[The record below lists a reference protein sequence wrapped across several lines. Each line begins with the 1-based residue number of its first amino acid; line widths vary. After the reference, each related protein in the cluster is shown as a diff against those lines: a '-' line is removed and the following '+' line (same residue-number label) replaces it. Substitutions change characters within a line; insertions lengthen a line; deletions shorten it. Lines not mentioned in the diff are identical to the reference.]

1 MEVEENSNPLK
12 IEENRERL
20 IKLLSKI
27 TKDRGKPSNSWEM
40 TALLEIYG
48 LRDIDAEKEYGYE
61 DLFDMG
67 DDIFKL
73 VDTYEY
79 PQKVANFEPNPN
91 KIKRIVYHYIEGLA
105 FAMPMIVQIMFT
117 LVLGYAIWSS
127 LDYDLEIATVIA
139 VGTFVALVVTGP
151 TAQAIGRKGL
161 YYIKLE
167 EYALAS
173 ASVRLLYFLGII
185 GIFILAILLYLIQLF
200 FHIFVD
206 YYYLVMIIFYILL
219 SLFFL
224 NASVYYMHE
233 EHGRLLLHV
242 IFGMILVYIFHSIF
256 KVELPNAQFYTIL
269 ILDIEMTLL
278 IFWKLRKLRKR
289 SESAEGYMLP
299 KASIMF
305 YSLIPFY
312 AYGFLYFLFLILD
325 RVVAWTV
332 PDLAKPYFIWF
343 NVAYE
348 LGLDWALIALVLLMG
363 FTEAGIYEFM
373 YIMNSIIAKYKFN
386 QSKEFAKEISRFMKK
401 FLLIYFISSFFI
413 MLFVYFSIKI
423 GVFFFEIEQLKIFL
437 IEPTPF
443 VFWFAAIAYIFLVAS
458 LLNILFLFAMS
469 RQKTPVKYILYSTII
484 NLIIG
489 IILSRMISYE
499 YAVFGLLA
507 GTIILYFSTYNYT
520 RRAINRLDYF
530 YYSAF

>member
-1 MEVEENSNPLK
+1 MTPYIKGYIVK
-12 IEENRERL
+12 IEANREVL
-20 IKLLSKI
+20 TTLLEKI
-27 TKDRGKPSNSWEM
+27 TQNRGKPTDAWEV
-40 TALLEIYG
+40 TALLEVYG
-48 LRDIDAEKEYGYE
+48 LRDIDAKKDYGYD

-67 DDIFKL
+67 EDVYELIDIY
-73 VDTYEY
+73 TY
-79 PQKVANFEPNPN
+79 PQKIVNLEPNPN
-91 KIKRIVYHYIEGLA
+91 RVKRITKHYLEGLA

-139 VGTFVALVVTGP
+139 VGTFLALVVTGP

-173 ASVRLLYFLGII
+173 ASVKLLYFLGIV
-185 GIFILAILLYLIQLF
+185 GIFILALVLYLVQLF
-200 FHIFVD
+200 FHVFID

-219 SLFFL
+219 SVFFL

-233 EHGRLLLHV
+233 QHGRLLMHV
-242 IFGMILVYIFHSIF
+242 VLGMILVYLMHSVF
-256 KVELPNAQFYTIL
+256 KIALPDAQFYTIL
-269 ILDIEMTLL
+269 ILDFEMTIL
-278 IFWKLRKLRKR
+278 IFLKLRKLRKQ
-289 SESAEGYMLP
+289 SESAEGFMLP

-312 AYGFLYFLFLILD
+312 TYGFLYFLFLILD
-325 RVVAWTV
+325 RVVAWSV
-332 PDLAKPYFIWF
+332 PDIAKPYFIWF
-343 NVAYE
+343 NVPYE

-386 QSKEFAKEISRFMKK
+386 ESQKFADEVSRFMKK
-401 FLLIYFISSFFI
+401 FLIIYFVSSFFI
-413 MLFVYFSIKI
+413 MILVHYLIKI
-423 GVFFFEIEQLKIFL
+423 GVFIFEIPQLKIFL
-437 IEPTPF
+437 QEPTPF
-443 VFWFAAIAYIFLVAS
+443 VFWIAAVSYIFLVGS

-469 RQKTPVKYILYSTII
+469 RQKTPVKYILISTII

-489 IILSRMISYE
+489 TILSRVVSYE
-499 YAVFGLLA
+499 YAVFGLLF
-507 GTIILYFSTYNYT
+507 GTVFLYFSTYNYT
-520 RRAINRLDYF
+520 RKAINKLDYY